1 MILSVALLL
10 VPPYDA
16 VIVTKF
22 FLFVAVVTMLNVAML
37 APAETVTLGGTLA
50 QATLLLESVIT
61 APPVGAA
68 LVSVT
73 VPVELEPPRTDVGLS
88 VNDAS
93 PAGADAFTVSVAD
106 LLTPA

>member
-1 MILSVALLL
+1 MVA
-10 VPPYDA
+10 
-16 VIVTKF
+16 KF
-22 FLFVAVVTMLNVAML
+22 FLFVTLVCTLNVAAL
-37 APAETVTLGGTLA
+37 APAGTVTLDGTLA
-50 QATLLLESVIT
+50 QATLLLDSVTT

-73 VPVELEPPRTDVGLS
+73 VPVEFEPPRTDVGLS

-93 PAGADAFTVSVAD
+93 AAGVDAFTVSVAD